1 MAGGAADCTYWD
13 RVLAME
19 CRLYELRNHRRI
31 SVAAASKLLANMA
44 YNYKG
49 TGLSMGAMIAGY
61 DKRGPGLYYVDSEGS
76 RTPGNLFSVGSGSVY
91 AYGVLD
97 ADYREELTDEEA
109 YELAR
114 RAIAHATYRDSASG
128 GIVRV
133 MHVTKEGKKIISEQ
147 DCMELHYKYLPHL
160 FDEFFVELARD
171 DLGFDSW
178 PTIFVHNLNR
188 LKMMQ
193 GRMKTMES
201 SCPIMMSMKGFFV
214 NYEGVLCGRV
224 YLAQDKR
231 TQRRV
236 AIKKYDLDMI
246 PKAHEFLEA
255 ESFILGEEF
264 ASSPPLYIVDP
275 LETYWI
281 QTIPKG
287 IIHRSVRASH
297 ILLSETGNAILTG
310 FRYACLLPKSDR
322 VGNIIQDRYE
332 YSAHV
337 ASTNLNWLSPE
348 ILAQKL
354 YKYTE
359 KSDIYSL
366 GVTACEIAN
375 GAIPFSDMET
385 SLMLLEKLRG
395 TTPKLFDAST
405 MEEFGSESE
414 LLQMEFDNFYKNKSF
429 SDDLHMVVEECTQ
442 FYPESRPS
450 ASGLLCLSIFRK
462 WRKSGS
468 ISVPSSKITLTFK
481 GDETISSL
489 VKKNEIEEISSQ
501 FSWNF

>member
-1 MAGGAADCTYWD
+1 MSASLLSNYDVHEGIL
-13 RVLAME
+13 R
-19 CRLYELRNHRRI
+19 ELR
-31 SVAAASKLLANMA
+31 
-44 YNYKG
+44 
-49 TGLSMGAMIAGY
+49 
-61 DKRGPGLYYVDSEGS
+61 
-76 RTPGNLFSVGSGSVY
+76 
-91 AYGVLD
+91 
-97 ADYREELTDEEA
+97 
-109 YELAR
+109 
-114 RAIAHATYRDSASG
+114 
-128 GIVRV
+128 
-133 MHVTKEGKKIISEQ
+133 
-147 DCMELHYKYLPHL
+147 
-160 FDEFFVELARD
+160 
-171 DLGFDSW
+171 
-178 PTIFVHNLNR
+178 
-188 LKMMQ
+188 
-193 GRMKTMES
+193 
-201 SCPIMMSMKGFFV
+201 
-214 NYEGVLCGRV
+214 GVLCGRV

-255 ESFILGEEF
+255 ESFILGEVSLMRNLRHPNILPLLHSF
-264 ASSPPLYIVDP
+264 YYDQGVCLVSPFVHCGSLRNLLDTNY
-275 LETYWI
+275 
-281 QTIPKG
+281 PKGLPEQWVISILRHVLSALDHLHSQG

-489 VKKNEIEEISSQ
+489 AKKNEIEEISSQ